1 MTNNET
7 EHTHNSERDKRN
19 KESNRTHSKQ
29 CVKTKATNNKTEHIR
44 NSTRD
49 SNVKNSQTEHR
60 EKEQKSLT

>member
-1 MTNNET
+1 MKQNTHKTVKETNATKNQT
-7 EHTHNSERDKRN
+7 EHILNNALRLR
-19 KESNRTHSKQ
+19 Q
-29 CVKTKATNNKTEHIR
+29 QNKTEHIR